1 MQPDVTVKTVEES
14 PIEQAYR
21 ELVEE
26 HADRLYGFAVL
37 LVGEAAVAMEMVIQ
51 GFRRT
56 WDALRRDQLV
66 GDADETLY
74 WTTTRAALRRLGRSR
89 DLRGLLPVTTAD
101 DRQITAFGITS
112 GFAPQQQAA
121 IYLAVWAG
129 V

>member
-1 MQPDVTVKTVEES
+1 
-14 PIEQAYR
+14 
-21 ELVEE
+21 
-26 HADRLYGFAVL
+26 
-37 LVGEAAVAMEMVIQ
+37 AAVAMEMVIQ

-74 WTTTRAALRRLGRSR
+74 WTTPRAALRRLGRSR

-129 V
+129 DGYRLARLASGVGVGRARDFALSARQ